1 MKTTYICPDCGHEFQ
16 QGEYDY
22 NYDYANLEFECP
34 HCGWEGTDSNVDT
47 DEEDSDMRSDII
59 QNIIQNA
66 GSIENL
72 MTWRQDWETDSEY
85 RDRIYAKAHEL
96 FMDSVKELGLDT
108 LNDEDEAPYDD
119 IRDETIDEITEY
131 LMGLCF

>member
-1 MKTTYICPDCGHEFQ
+1 MKT
-16 QGEYDY
+16 
-22 NYDYANLEFECP
+22 
-34 HCGWEGTDSNVDT
+34 
-47 DEEDSDMRSDII
+47 DII

-96 FMDSVKELGLDT
+96 FMDSVEELGLDT

-119 IRDETIDEITEY
+119 IRDEAIQDIMDM
-131 LMGLCF
+131 LSGK

>member
-1 MKTTYICPDCGHEFQ
+1 MKT
-16 QGEYDY
+16 
-22 NYDYANLEFECP
+22 
-34 HCGWEGTDSNVDT
+34 
-47 DEEDSDMRSDII
+47 DII

-72 MTWRQDWETDSEY
+72 VILKQTWESDSEY

-96 FMDSVKELGLDT
+96 FMDSVEELGLDT

-119 IRDETIDEITEY
+119 IRDEAIQDIMDM
-131 LMGLCF
+131 LSGK

>member
-1 MKTTYICPDCGHEFQ
+1 MK
-16 QGEYDY
+16 
-22 NYDYANLEFECP
+22 N
-34 HCGWEGTDSNVDT
+34 
-47 DEEDSDMRSDII
+47 DII
-59 QNIIQNA
+59 QNIIRNA

-72 MTWRQDWETDSEY
+72 VSVQQTWESDSEY
-85 RDRIYAKAHEL
+85 RDRLYAEAHEL
-96 FMDSVKELGLDT
+96 FMDSVEELGLDT

>member
-1 MKTTYICPDCGHEFQ
+1 MKT
-16 QGEYDY
+16 
-22 NYDYANLEFECP
+22 
-34 HCGWEGTDSNVDT
+34 
-47 DEEDSDMRSDII
+47 DII

-72 MTWRQDWETDSEY
+72 VILKQTWESDSEY
-85 RDRIYAKAHEL
+85 RDRLYAKAHEL
-96 FMDSVKELGLDT
+96 FMDSVEELGLDT